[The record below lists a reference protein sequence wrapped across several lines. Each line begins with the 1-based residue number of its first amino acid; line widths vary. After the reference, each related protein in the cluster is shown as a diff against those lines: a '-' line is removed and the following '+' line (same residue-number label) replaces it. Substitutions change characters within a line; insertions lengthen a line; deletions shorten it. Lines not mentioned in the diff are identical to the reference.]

1 MYFCLNASKHSGID
15 FSFDFLWSIDLVS
28 MDSFHLMERE
38 EKKHVRN
45 SYGGFTF
52 GLSTL
57 RTDVGSVIILR
68 ITNVTYVMHPAPWLF
83 EGSVGYQF
91 GWIDITRITVW
102 ILVEFGRFSGT
113 FLATNMFTR
122 ETFLGTLD
130 KVRFTDMTSTSNP
143 LNHILTH
150 KILATRARGHGQRYS
165 WIARILEVRRKREST
180 TLARANFANLGLG
193 NQFPFTLL
201 FLLGGR
207 ETGTFLASWVLAIDA
222 DLLWTKGRF
231 AAMTG
236 SANTHSNRFGHSI
249 QFEIPGGGLPF
260 TRLQSQP
267 IFGEESA
274 SLFLLHDAIVGKHGG
289 LLGGSIGRFKSSCW
303 GRCLRTIY
311 SRIKTH
317 KLAITFLS

>member
-15 FSFDFLWSIDLVS
+15 FSFDFLWW
-28 MDSFHLMERE
+28 
-38 EKKHVRN
+38 N

-143 LNHILTH
+143 LNHIL
-150 KILATRARGHGQRYS
+150 AQDPGHQSERTWS
-165 WIARILEVRRKREST
+165 EVQLDCPYT
-180 TLARANFANLGLG
+180 
-193 NQFPFTLL
+193 
-201 FLLGGR
+201 
-207 ETGTFLASWVLAIDA
+207 
-222 DLLWTKGRF
+222 
-231 AAMTG
+231 
-236 SANTHSNRFGHSI
+236 
-249 QFEIPGGGLPF
+249 
-260 TRLQSQP
+260 
-267 IFGEESA
+267 
-274 SLFLLHDAIVGKHGG
+274 
-289 LLGGSIGRFKSSCW
+289 
-303 GRCLRTIY
+303 
-311 SRIKTH
+311 
-317 KLAITFLS
+317 